1 MVKPKIVINGKEIVA
16 GNPKAIVW
24 RHMSDFSFSEADDV
38 VLDMSKLI
46 AETFNRE
53 DVNSD
58 VILENVDLQDITALY
73 RDCCSYV
80 LNIFTAAMEN
90 IGKNGQSGAG
100 V

>member
-1 MVKPKIVINGKEIVA
+1 MVKPKIVIDGKEIVV

-46 AETFNRE
+46 AETFNRT
-53 DVNSD
+53 DVTTE

-80 LNIFTAAMEN
+80 LGIFTTAMEN
-90 IGKNGQSGAG
+90 IGKNVVSGAG
-100 V
+100 D